1 MPFLWKSVCSVS
13 TNKIHSKHTGWVAS
27 LNNFILGDDDEDD
40 GGLFGKDEDD
50 DREMEDSKGIMAS
63 DFFAPSTFEKR
74 TKRVRAELDELEAEQ
89 IKEHDL

>member
-1 MPFLWKSVCSVS
+1 MEFGKHSSKNWKKGHV
-13 TNKIHSKHTGWVAS
+13 TKLDFDWS
-27 LNNFILGDDDEDD
+27 LILGDDDEDD

-89 IKEHDL
+89 IKEYDL